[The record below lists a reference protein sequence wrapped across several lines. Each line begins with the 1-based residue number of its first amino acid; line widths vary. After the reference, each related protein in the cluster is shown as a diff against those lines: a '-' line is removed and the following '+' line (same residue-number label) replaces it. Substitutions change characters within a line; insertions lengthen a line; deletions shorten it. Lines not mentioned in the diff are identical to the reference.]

1 MISLSVL
8 FDLPGMSLD
17 GLEVDGETITI
28 QTHVEAAEAA
38 CPICQT
44 MAQRVHSH
52 YGRTLHDVPCGTK
65 SVRLVVQVRRFFCGN
80 QDCPR
85 KIFAERLPTL
95 TEVSARMT
103 TRFQRGLA
111 EVGYA
116 LGGRAGAQ
124 LGARLGWRQSRST
137 ILRALRRL
145 PELQE
150 TTPRL
155 LGVDDWAFR
164 RGTMY
169 GTLLLDLETS
179 TPVDL
184 LDVKR
189 DYLMVY

>member
-17 GLEVDGETITI
+17 RLDVDAATITI
-28 QTHVEAAEAA
+28 ETHVEASEAA
-38 CPICQT
+38 CPLCQT
-44 MAQRVHSH
+44 LAHGIHSH
-52 YGRTLHDVPCGTK
+52 YTRTLHEVPCGTK
-65 SVRLVVQVRRFFCGN
+65 ALRLIVQVRRFFCDK

-85 KIFAERLPTL
+85 KIFAERLPAL

-103 TRFQRGLA
+103 RRFRQGSA
-111 EVGYA
+111 EVGFMT
-116 LGGRAGAQ
+116 GGRAGAQ

-137 ILRALRRL
+137 ILRTLRRL
-145 PELQE
+145 PKPQQA
-150 TTPRL
+150 TPRL

-164 RGTMY
+164 RGSLY
-169 GTLLLDLETS
+169 GTLLLDLETH

-189 DYLMVY
+189 DYLMIY